1 MFFGGTFEP
10 AYVMSIFAL
19 SSQLQPT
26 TNKRNSALIS
36 KHMEESL
43 GVAPPRGL
51 LRFVPLQEENLAY
64 NGKTVAWEI
73 EELERTSNGNDEVN
87 GTVPPVRTRSKNR
100 LSMRVSSPHFINN

>member
-73 EELERTSNGNDEVN
+73 EELEKVSTGVEEFNGD
-87 GTVPPVRTRSKNR
+87 VPPTRTKSKNR
-100 LSMRVSSPHFINN
+100 LSMRVSNLHLT